1 MDVAVT
7 GSSGL
12 IGSALVAALERDGD
26 RVLRLVR
33 SGPAREG
40 TARWE
45 PSAGAIDAAALEG
58 LDAVVHLAGE
68 SIGAARWTAA
78 KKARILNSRVEGT
91 SLLAATIAELR
102 APPRVLVS
110 GSAIGF
116 YGDRGDE
123 VLTEG
128 SGPGAGF
135 LAGVVRRWEDA
146 AGPVAAAGVRLV
158 LLRSGIVLSPRG
170 GVLGTMLVPFRLG
183 LGGRLGSGRQWTS
196 WISLDDEVGAIVRAL
211 RDDSL
216 AGPVNAV
223 APNPVTN
230 AELTATLGRVLRRP
244 AVAAVPTIALRAALG
259 ADAARE
265 LLGSQRVRPARL
277 EAAGFEFRDPDLE
290 GALRR
295 LLGRAARGGNILGA

>member
-12 IGSALVAALERDGD
+12 IGAALVTALEAAGD
-26 RVLRLVR
+26 RVVRLVR
-33 SGPAREG
+33 SGPARPG
-40 TARWE
+40 TIRWD
-45 PSAGAIDAAALEG
+45 PAAGAIDAAGLEG
-58 LDAVVHLAGE
+58 IDAVVHLAGE

-78 KKARILNSRVEGT
+78 KKARILNSRVDGT
-91 SLLAATIAELR
+91 SLLAATISDLR
-102 APPRVLVS
+102 SPPRVLVS

-123 VLTEG
+123 LLTEG
-128 SGPGAGF
+128 SGPGTGF

-146 AGPVAAAGVRLV
+146 ARPAAEAGVRV
-158 LLRSGIVLSPRG
+158 VTLRSGIVLSPRG

-196 WISLDDEVGAIVRAL
+196 WITLDDEVAAIVHAL
-211 RDDSL
+211 RHEPLS
-216 AGPVNAV
+216 GPVNAV

-230 AELTATLGRVLRRP
+230 AELTATLGRVLHRP
-244 AVAAVPTIALRAALG
+244 TVAAVPPVALRAALG

-265 LLGSQRVRPARL
+265 LLGSQRVAPDALARSGFRFGDPEL
-277 EAAGFEFRDPDLE
+277 EA
-290 GALRR
+290 ALRR
-295 LLGRAARGGNILGA
+295 LLARPAASAPPYP